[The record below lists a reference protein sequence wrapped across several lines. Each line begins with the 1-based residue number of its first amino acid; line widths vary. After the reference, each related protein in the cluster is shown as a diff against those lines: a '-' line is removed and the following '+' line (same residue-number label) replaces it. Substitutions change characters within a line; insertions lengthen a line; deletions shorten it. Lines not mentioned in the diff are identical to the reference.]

1 MTQGVKSV
9 ATVPAKPEPIEFDV
23 TKGAVIVVD
32 MQNTFIRKG
41 GYFDLIG
48 VDLTPT
54 ENIIG
59 PCRKVISAGRL
70 NGLKIIYLQMTYSP
84 NLSDTGPKDS
94 PASLKSRTL
103 AFLRQHPELIDK
115 LSVSGYWGSEI
126 IEELKPEPEDIVVKK
141 QKYDGFMGTNLD
153 IILKTLGIK
162 YLLFIGTATNICIES
177 TLRRAF
183 FLDYFPILISDAVS
197 QKGPK
202 KLQEA
207 TILNVQSSFGWVT
220 DSHTF
225 IKALERIK
233 NRSPK

>member
-1 MTQGVKSV
+1 MIQGVKSV
-9 ATVPAKPEPIEFDV
+9 TTVPAKPEPIEIDLA
-23 TKGAVIVVD
+23 KGAVIVVD

-59 PCRKVISAGRL
+59 PCRDVISKARVH
-70 NGLKIIYLQMTYSP
+70 GLKIIYLQMAYSAD
-84 NLSDTGPKDS
+84 LSDTGPKDS
-94 PASLKSRTL
+94 PAFYKSRTL
-103 AFLRQHPELIDK
+103 AFVHQHPELMDK
-115 LSVSGYWGSEI
+115 LSVSGYWGAEI
-126 IEELKPEPEDIVVKK
+126 IEELKPEPGDIVIKK
-141 QKYDGFMGTNLD
+141 QKYDGFIGTNLD
-153 IILKTLGIK
+153 VILKTFGIR
-162 YLLFIGTATNICIES
+162 YLIFMGTATNICIES

-220 DSHTF
+220 NSQNF
-225 IKALERIK
+225 IKAIEGIK
-233 NRSPK
+233 NGFPK